1 MNHIHLISPLLLLEL
16 HKCTHQPGQQHQI
29 VNPTHLL
36 LKFLE
41 VQHNKNGIKIH
52 IFGNNEDLTRSSQSR
67 SVDKGKGLDREK
79 KNKSTTSKTT
89 TSSRL
94 SWKDNIQ
101 FDAKEKVLT
110 IDDLG
115 NEKVI
120 NGSILPQNSKFI
132 YPADKGFDKRVLK
145 HVAKYFKQYKHGSK
159 RDYFKHKEKTNE
171 DMYDI
176 VETHGR
182 EPTHLEFFKEAHSK
196 EGGGFVANTATEQ
209 FLLEIE
215 NEVFDEH
222 VYEEESPKRPIGFGF
237 NVDLSDV
244 FGVNSVLRKRGYIFS
259 DNNMELKHFKEE
271 LASQKA
277 MFLLMLKAVR
287 NGKITDDF
295 LDATKVALCMVQE
308 QSSGNDPSNES
319 RHTGPSTSTSQVN

>member
-67 SVDKGKGLDREK
+67 SVDKGKGRDREK

-110 IDDLG
+110 IG

-120 NGSILPQNSKFI
+120 NGSILPQN
-132 YPADKGFDKRVLK
+132 
-145 HVAKYFKQYKHGSK
+145 
-159 RDYFKHKEKTNE
+159 
-171 DMYDI
+171 

-295 LDATKVALCMVQE
+295 LDATKVQE